1 MYAGIHQGPII
12 TAHAIFSTHYAG
24 PKMKGCPQWHGL
36 VETEEIAIISLVL
49 LFIGINIAKEI
60 RSGELGQIIG
70 FFKMMKEGQAD
81 VFDGE
86 TRTLAV
92 EFDGVEGTIEVR
104 SLNDFSMQMS
114 NMRKSATIYLEES
127 GKFGRTLDIRMD
139 EIENDDI
146 VKIAECIGGELVR
159 EQEFNMDKEGPMG
172 LMSFIGEALKSA
184 SPDGEEWWK

>member
-1 MYAGIHQGPII
+1 
-12 TAHAIFSTHYAG
+12 
-24 PKMKGCPQWHGL
+24 MKRYSQWHGFM
-36 VETEEIAIISLVL
+36 ETEEIAIISLVL

-60 RSGELGQIIG
+60 RSVELGQIIG

-86 TRTLAV
+86 TKTLAV

-114 NMRKSATIYLEES
+114 NMGKSATIYLEES
-127 GKFGRTLDIRMD
+127 GKFGRTLEIQID
-139 EIENDDI
+139 EEENDDV

-159 EQEFNMDKEGPMG
+159 AQEFNMDKEGPMG

-184 SPDGEEWWK
+184 SPDAEEWWK

>member
-1 MYAGIHQGPII
+1 M
-12 TAHAIFSTHYAG
+12 
-24 PKMKGCPQWHGL
+24 
-36 VETEEIAIISLVL
+36 ETEEIAVVSLVL
-49 LFIGINIAKEI
+49 LFIGLNIAKEI

-70 FFKMMKEGQAD
+70 FFKMIKEGQAD

-92 EFDGVEGTIEVR
+92 EFDGVEDTIEVR
-104 SLNDFSMQMS
+104 SLNDFSMQLS
-114 NMRKSATIYLEES
+114 NISKSAIIYLEES
-127 GKFGRTLDIRMD
+127 GKFGRTLDIRID

-172 LMSFIGEALKSA
+172 LMSFLGEALKSA

>member
-1 MYAGIHQGPII
+1 
-12 TAHAIFSTHYAG
+12 
-24 PKMKGCPQWHGL
+24 MKGHSLCHEHM
-36 VETEEIAIISLVL
+36 ETEEVVVISLVL

-60 RSGELGQIIG
+60 KSGELGQIIG

-81 VFDGE
+81 VFEGE

-92 EFDGVEGTIEVR
+92 EFDGVEGTIDVR
-104 SLNDFSMQMS
+104 SLNDLSMQMS
-114 NMRKSATIYLEES
+114 NMRKSAIIYLEES

-139 EIENDDI
+139 EVDHDDI

-172 LMSFIGEALKSA
+172 LMSFLGEALKAA